1 MSVSD
6 FPFEGVPVILG
17 PLLYAEA
24 EELSVEKLADTSA
37 MPKTAVSIRAKYLLC
52 DKLIDIFHCYTSK
65 TKL

>member
-24 EELSVEKLADTSA
+24 EELSVEKLADSSA
-37 MPKTAVSIRAKYLLC
+37 MPKTAVSMRIKSLFAMWQVNGHLLLLYMYL
-52 DKLIDIFHCYTSK
+52 
-65 TKL
+65 